1 VVYVIKKSQFLSL
14 ATTEIE
20 QIDFTLTVSL
30 AGLFMYKSNKR
41 STASDILILPA
52 SAGLIWST
60 NQCGGRVVFSPISSL
75 PPHLMV
81 QLL

>member
-1 VVYVIKKSQFLSL
+1 VVCVSKISQYLSL
-14 ATTEIE
+14 DTTETE
-20 QIDFTLTVSL
+20 QIDYIVIASL
-30 AGLFMYKSNKR
+30 VGLFMYKSNKR